1 MENNYTCRADKPA
14 NEWLL
19 ENGLCAKQLIKIELA
34 LLQAKKIA
42 HNLLK
47 HNAMLLEQNQAATL
61 NTFLRAMS
69 HGNTRRRLNTRHAHK
84 IMNIGTAVNRKLFKQ
99 HKQLKA

>member
-1 MENNYTCRADKPA
+1 MENNYTCRFDKPA

-19 ENGLCAKQLIKIELA
+19 ENGLCAKQLIKIELV
-34 LLQAKKIA
+34 LLQAQKIA

-47 HNAMLLEQNQAATL
+47 HNATLLEQDQAVTL
-61 NTFLRAMS
+61 NTFLRAMI

-84 IMNIGTAVNRKLFKQ
+84 IMNIGTEVNRKLFKQ
-99 HKQLKA
+99 HKHIKA